1 MSGQFQANAIVVF
14 VYLVCGSAA
23 IGDHATQTH
32 VVIFCLGA
40 NGLHNPVHGEDGV
53 EIVGCHDHGAVGVL
67 QGRCKASADHIAE
80 HIKNHHIG
88 VFQQVMLFEQ
98 FDGLTHHI
106 TTTACAGRRS
116 AGFNAHHT
124 VIAFE
129 YKIFHPQFFGMKI
142 HGFKHIN
149 DRGQHF
155 FSQREGA
162 VMLGVTADL
171 QHTFSHFGKCSRQIR

>member
-1 MSGQFQANAIVVF
+1 
-14 VYLVCGSAA
+14 
-23 IGDHATQTH
+23 
-32 VVIFCLGA
+32 
-40 NGLHNPVHGEDGV
+40 
-53 EIVGCHDHGAVGVL
+53 
-67 QGRCKASADHIAE
+67 
-80 HIKNHHIG
+80 
-88 VFQQVMLFEQ
+88 MLFEQ

-106 TTTACAGRRS
+106 ATAACAGRRS

-129 YKIFHPQFFGMKI
+129 YKIFHPQFFGMKV

-149 DRGQHF
+149 DRRKHF

-171 QHTFSHFGKCSRQIR
+171 QHTFSHFGKCSRQIRGGGAFADTAFAIDRKDFGVADFHIRIELALHTAFAVLS